1 MDKISKFYQVGKSHY
16 KLDQIVK
23 ITSSFDWTS
32 VLVNFSDG
40 SEVEFTFNTETEHDD
55 FIRTI
60 RSVNF

>member
-16 KLDQIVK
+16 NLDQIVK

-40 SEVEFTFNTETEHDD
+40 SEVEFTFNTETEHTD